1 MEHLIKLVTTAEL
14 VQSISLWVSI
24 AVIILLFITLSS
36 SFYIYYRYYR
46 RCIDHELE
54 DEYIRKEIKGE
65 NKKFFKNF
73 EKLRDDENLSKEAKV
88 EEYRKELLVDHVAK
102 KMRIRN
108 GLKILANTVLVLT
121 YIVFI
126 FAMTFAL
133 YTRASGEQ
141 FYLGDTSYVVIQS
154 GSMDEPVET
163 NTYIQDNNLTDQI
176 RTYSLIG
183 LEKVESESD
192 IELYDIVAY
201 YNNKGELIVHRVIS
215 LQTNDQGETTYTLRG
230 DANSFTDDIERA
242 LTFDQIEAK
251 YNGFQNFGLG
261 IAINY
266 ARSNIGI
273 ITISLGLILIAVY
286 DFFDIVLGR
295 RINIRKEI
303 LYPIIDEENIN
314 ELGGYI
320 EKVAEEVEQTEE
332 VIEQIPT
339 QEEISQV
346 AVEGVEEVQEEAV
359 DEEAVEE
366 VLETLEEPQQETL
379 ETLEE
384 TKAASQTE
392 IIEGEDKTLIAP
404 IPVIVPLEGEEET
417 KKPRKKMVP
426 FVKKLARIDDDLKKK
441 YEELRNYCLSYG
453 LKERISV
460 PYNTFRLKKVRY
472 VVFAIR
478 GKALILHFA
487 LEYKDYEDSPITVKD
502 DSVKVKYEDVPVLFR
517 VKSNLSLKRAYILI
531 DDTMA
536 RANIERK
543 YDFVSLYKDD
553 QLDDTDDDN
562 LDLDIDYDDEEYEE
576 YEEEVVETEE
586 TQTPLE
592 TDVIPLIVPVEEQ
605 AEEVEEDL
613 EDDDD
618 EDEENEEEVIEIV
631 PDGTR
636 IRKPFVKFTTRL
648 ENLNEDLKLKYQELV
663 NYAESFGLKGRIS
676 RTCMTYRLKR
686 NKYLVIQIRGKALK
700 LHYNLVEADLGEDN
714 KIPVKDHSA
723 KLKWAPTPLYFKV
736 KSDLSIRR
744 AKTLIDIMMNKF
756 GITQVTPFWSIL
768 VKPLE
773 NVEETNKEENVNQV
787 FGISETIEESTPEVV
802 EETVEEITPEN
813 EEQIEEVIEET
824 VQPVEETSETT
835 EEETVTDDGENVEEV
850 TEEVASETEETIEE
864 ETEEIPEEGI
874 SEDEVSSEESSQDVV
889 IKKKRNPVVKF
900 RTKLQSIDP
909 DLLRKYEE
917 LTKYIEEYPLHGRI
931 STMGHSYR
939 LHTITYIVIQQ
950 RGDAL
955 RLHFKLNLEDLGE
968 DNKIPAKDDSKK
980 VKFALTP
987 LMFKVKS
994 DLSLR
999 RAKELVDKTM
1009 EKANIS
1015 KK

>member
-1 MEHLIKLVTTAEL
+1 MNERVGKIMEHLIKLVTTAEL

-65 NKKFFKNF
+65 NKKFFRNF

-88 EEYRKELLVDHVAK
+88 DEYRKELLVDHVAK
-102 KMRIRN
+102 KMRVKN

-201 YNNKGELIVHRVIS
+201 YNNEGELIVHRVIS
-215 LQTNDQGETTYTLRG
+215 IQTNDQGETTYTLRG

-242 LTFDQIEAK
+242 LTFNQIEAK

-286 DFFDIVLGR
+286 DFFDIILGK
-295 RINIRKEI
+295 RINVRKEI
-303 LYPIIDEENIN
+303 LYPIMDEENIN

-320 EKVAEEVEQTEE
+320 EKVAEEVEQIEE
-332 VIEQIPT
+332 VIKQIPT

-346 AVEGVEEVQEEAV
+346 AVEGVEEVQEEPV
-359 DEEAVEE
+359 NEEVVEE
-366 VLETLEEPQQETL
+366 VLETLKEPQEEKL
-379 ETLEE
+379 ETLKE
-384 TKAASQTE
+384 TQAAPQTE
-392 IIEGEDKTLIAP
+392 IIEGEDKTFIAP
-404 IPVIVPLEGEEET
+404 IPVIVPLEGEEI

-562 LDLDIDYDDEEYEE
+562 LDLDIDYDDGEYEE

-586 TQTPLE
+586 TQTPSE
-592 TDVIPLIVPVEEQ
+592 TDVIPLIVPVEEP

-618 EDEENEEEVIEIV
+618 DDEKENEEEAIKIA
-631 PDGTR
+631 PDETS
-636 IRKPFVKFTTRL
+636 IKKPFVKFITRL
-648 ENLNEDLKLKYQELV
+648 ENLNEDLRLKYQELV

-676 RTCMTYRLKR
+676 RTCMTFRLKR

-714 KIPVKDHSA
+714 KIPVKDHSS
-723 KLKWAPTPLYFKV
+723 KLKWVLTPLYFKV

-756 GITQVTPFWSIL
+756 GITQVTLFWSIL
-768 VKPLE
+768 AKPLE
-773 NVEETNKEENVNQV
+773 TVEEINTEDNVDQA
-787 FGISETIEESTPEVV
+787 FGISETIEESTPEVEETTDEV
-802 EETVEEITPEN
+802 TNETVE
-813 EEQIEEVIEET
+813 
-824 VQPVEETSETT
+824 PVEETSETT
-835 EEETVTDDGENVEEV
+835 EEETTTEDTENVEEN

-864 ETEEIPEEGI
+864 VAEEITEERI
-874 SEDEVSSEESSQDVV
+874 SEDEVSSEEGPQDVV

>member
-102 KMRIRN
+102 KMRVKN

-176 RTYSLIG
+176 RAYSLIG

-201 YNNKGELIVHRVIS
+201 YNNEGELIVHRVIS
-215 LQTNDQGETTYTLRG
+215 IQTNDQGETTYTLRG

-242 LTFDQIEAK
+242 LTFNQIEAK

-261 IAINY
+261 IVINY

-286 DFFDIVLGR
+286 DFFDIILGK
-295 RINIRKEI
+295 RINVRKEI
-303 LYPIIDEENIN
+303 LYPIMDEENIN

-320 EKVAEEVEQTEE
+320 EKVAEEVEQIEE

-346 AVEGVEEVQEEAV
+346 VVEGVEEVQEEPV
-359 DEEAVEE
+359 NEEVVEE
-366 VLETLEEPQQETL
+366 VLETLKEPQQETL
-379 ETLEE
+379 ETLKE
-384 TKAASQTE
+384 TKAAPQTE
-392 IIEGEDKTLIAP
+392 IIEGEDKTFIAP
-404 IPVIVPLEGEEET
+404 IPVIVPLEGEEI

-543 YDFVSLYKDD
+543 YDFVSLYKDN

-586 TQTPLE
+586 TQTPSE
-592 TDVIPLIVPVEEQ
+592 TDVIPLIVPVEEP

-618 EDEENEEEVIEIV
+618 DDEKENEEEAIKIA
-631 PDGTR
+631 PDETS
-636 IRKPFVKFTTRL
+636 IKKPFVKFITRL
-648 ENLNEDLKLKYQELV
+648 ENLNEDLRLKYQELV
-663 NYAESFGLKGRIS
+663 NYSESFGLKGRIS
-676 RTCMTYRLKR
+676 RTCMTFRLKR

-714 KIPVKDHSA
+714 KIPVKDHSS
-723 KLKWAPTPLYFKV
+723 KLKWVSTPLYFKV

-773 NVEETNKEENVNQV
+773 NIEETNKEENVDQV
-787 FGISETIEESTPEVV
+787 FGISETIEETTPEVEETTDEV
-802 EETVEEITPEN
+802 TNETVE
-813 EEQIEEVIEET
+813 
-824 VQPVEETSETT
+824 PVEETSETT
-835 EEETVTDDGENVEEV
+835 EEETSLEDGENVEEA

-864 ETEEIPEEGI
+864 VAEEITEERI
-874 SEDEVSSEESSQDVV
+874 SEDEVSSEEGPQDVV